1 MMAHNQQQVL
11 GLQQLTQ
18 WGAGLL
24 VGAATTTMTNARG
37 SYFGRQVKRRRRK
50 RGLEEFGREGSV
62 RIEKKQA
69 T

>member
-1 MMAHNQQQVL
+1 
-11 GLQQLTQ
+11 
-18 WGAGLL
+18 
-24 VGAATTTMTNARG
+24 MTNARG